1 MIKKLKSHLGLKNSV
16 LVFSA
21 LVVLGV
27 IFYLMRDKSSRD
39 FDEIVESGRIKVVT
53 DNGSIGFTVV
63 KDSVYGF
70 QYELVKAFA
79 DKLGLELEIAESDDV
94 RTNIYNLMDG
104 EYDLF
109 AGFIPQTTEYRDKV
123 LFTDAV
129 QINRQ
134 FLVQR
139 TGDSISLVR
148 NQNDLAGDTISLPK
162 NSPYRMLVEH
172 LSDQIADTVYV
183 NELKNTTA
191 ELAVKMVSDSIIRYT
206 ICPERLAHKYMKQY
220 PNLTINLAVGYQQ
233 AIVWSVNVN
242 STTLQAKLNEFLNDF
257 IGSEEYWKIYK
268 KYY

>member
-1 MIKKLKSHLGLKNSV
+1 MIKSIKSRVGLKN
-16 LVFSA
+16 A
-21 LVVLGV
+21 LVLFLILILGAV
-27 IFYLMRDKSSRD
+27 FFYILRDRSSRD
-39 FDEIVESGRIKVVT
+39 FDEIVESGRIRVVT
-53 DNGSIGFTVV
+53 DNGSLGFTVT

-79 DKLGLELEIAESDDV
+79 DRLGLELEIAESDDV
-94 RTNIYNLMDG
+94 RSNIFNLIDG

-109 AGFIPQTTEYRDKV
+109 AGFIPQTSEYIGKV

-139 TGDSISLVR
+139 KCDSALVVR
-148 NQNDLAGDTISLPK
+148 NQLDLIGDTISLPR
-162 NSPYRMLVEH
+162 NSPYRMLIEH

-183 NELKNTTA
+183 DELKNTTA

-206 ICPERLAHKYMKQY
+206 ICPERLAPKYMKVY
-220 PNLTINLAVGYQQ
+220 PNLSIDLAIGYQQ

-242 STTLQAKLNEFLNDF
+242 SPILQAKLNEFLSDF
-257 IGSEEYWKIYK
+257 IGSEEYWKIYR

>member
-1 MIKKLKSHLGLKNSV
+1 MIELIKSRLGLKNALVLFLV
-16 LVFSA
+16 LV
-21 LVVLGV
+21 LVGV
-27 IFYLMRDKSSRD
+27 VFYILSDRSSRD
-39 FDEIVESGRIKVVT
+39 LDEIVESGRIRVVT
-53 DNGSIGFTVV
+53 DNGSLGFTVL

-109 AGFIPQTTEYRDKV
+109 AGFIPLTTEYMGKV

-129 QINRQ
+129 QVNRQ

-139 TGDSISLVR
+139 KDDSASIVR
-148 NQNDLAGDTISLPK
+148 NQLDLVGDTISLPK
-162 NSPYRMLVEH
+162 NSPYRMLIEH
-172 LSDQIADTVYV
+172 LSDQIADTVYAA
-183 NELKNTTA
+183 ELKNTTA

-206 ICPERLAHKYMKQY
+206 ICPERLAQKYMTLY
-220 PNLTINLAVGYQQ
+220 PNLVIDLAVGYQQ

-242 STTLQAKLNEFLNDF
+242 STTLQAKLNEFLNEF
-257 IGSEEYWKIYK
+257 IGSEEYWKIYR